1 MTKSQIGQDNKQI
14 IISSLGTKIK
24 DIKFPEEQN
33 GVISLLAYLYGILG
47 IKGEKLPTSQET
59 YLIIDFMRSQLGS
72 YSIDDFKIAFQL
84 AIAGKLG
91 IDANAYQNFS
101 CEYLGKIM
109 AAYQKHRLP
118 ILADYRRIENES
130 EKIMTENKNLQM
142 AKKISYDFLL
152 ECIVKP
158 WKYYLKTG
166 TLTFG
171 VHPNHI
177 LYKTLSDELGLIK
190 LTNEE
195 KFEIWNRAKELSKD
209 EVYKQ
214 TFNATEINKIKFL
227 KDQIRLI
234 GYDKAMDSTIRNIA
248 YDISIKETFA
258 KFKSDNFDVEQYIL
272 DWIKKDSNE

>member
-1 MTKSQIGQDNKQI
+1 MPTQEQSGVMIDF
-14 IISSLGTKIK
+14 IK
-24 DIKFPEEQN
+24 LQMGSYTLDDIK
-33 GVISLLAYLYGILG
+33 
-47 IKGEKLPTSQET
+47 T
-59 YLIIDFMRSQLGS
+59 
-72 YSIDDFKIAFQL
+72 AFIL
-84 AIAGKLG
+84 AISGKLDV
-91 IDANAYQNFS
+91 DANAYQNFN
-101 CEYLGKIM
+101 CEYIGKIM
-109 AAYQKHRLP
+109 TAYEKMRLS
-118 ILADYRRIENES
+118 AFVKFNQIEQEKEKEQEKMS
-130 EKIMTENKNLQM
+130 WTDEKIKQM
-142 AKKISYDFLL
+142 NHEFLL